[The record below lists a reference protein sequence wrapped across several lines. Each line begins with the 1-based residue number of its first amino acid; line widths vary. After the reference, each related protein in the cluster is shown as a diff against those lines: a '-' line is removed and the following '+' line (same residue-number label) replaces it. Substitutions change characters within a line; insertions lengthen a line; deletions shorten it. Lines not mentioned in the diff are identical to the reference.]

1 MTKEYLINSIKNFIN
16 IQIDK
21 TNLTKDISEIIS
33 LLSKALGEDL
43 TKDTCNINDDSS
55 PITPEEFTGTFSDM
69 TDYDYLYESYNIT
82 SEEISDDLNSVSY
95 SRYTR
100 NDFIN
105 ITPYLGFDNTDLLNG
120 RQNNYAWSF
129 GEFDGYIYVG
139 TGRNIIYTE
148 LKKYMKDAS
157 LPLDY
162 TPSNI
167 DIGAE
172 IWRYKKDGYIP
183 WQKVY
188 KSSNNINKNT
198 ADIIGISSIVKFKSF
213 DLKTSLYAAAYSTSG
228 VKILKST
235 NGVDWF
241 NLPSN
246 LTNCTSSGNMIVY
259 KNKLYI
265 SVIVEGEDLPSLLYS
280 SEDPEIYGWTLET
293 QNSSEDHNN
302 PNGTIYS
309 MTSFNN
315 HLYLGT
321 SGKDGFMVWRTNE
334 DLPKVNDW
342 KLVIDKG
349 AGDAANSTAIS
360 LVEFKDHL
368 YVGTAYIQTD
378 FIKNIIPKG
387 AEIIRL
393 DKKDNWNIIV
403 GGPVLDETQPETGTR
418 NAPLSKLNNGF
429 FNPYNLYM
437 WQMTVYNNKLFVG
450 TYDSSSNVEP
460 IYELLIKNKEY
471 LSTLFGTDIVEI
483 LILFVKLQIKVLS
496 TLKDQLG
503 FDFYVSKNGTNY
515 ELIDSTGFNHPKN
528 YGIRNIFISDDNYM
542 YIGTANPFSGC
553 SVYKF
558 DYSYCPSRNKH

>member
-1 MTKEYLINSIKNFIN
+1 MIKQYLINSIKNFMN
-16 IQIDK
+16 SQIDK
-21 TNLTKDISEIIS
+21 NNLTEDISEIIS
-33 LLSKALGEDL
+33 QLSKALGEDL
-43 TKDTCNINDDSS
+43 IKDNCNITGVS
-55 PITPEEFTGTFSDM
+55 PPLPPEEFAGDFSDM
-69 TDYDYLYESYNIT
+69 TDYDHLPKSSDIT
-82 SEEISDDLNSVSY
+82 TKELSNELTSINY
-95 SRYTR
+95 SRYSK
-100 NDFIN
+100 NNFIN
-105 ITPYLGFDNTDLLNG
+105 LTPYLGFDSTNLPNG
-120 RQNNYAWSF
+120 RQNNYACSF
-129 GEFDGYIYVG
+129 CDFEDYIYVG
-139 TGRNIIYTE
+139 TGRNIIYTA
-148 LKKYMKDAS
+148 LKKDIKDIS

-162 TPSNI
+162 TPSII
-167 DIGAE
+167 DMGAE
-172 IWRYKKDGYIP
+172 IWRYKKDGYLP

-188 KSSNNINKNT
+188 KSPNNTNKNT
-198 ADIIGISSIVKFKSF
+198 ADIIGISSIVKFNSF
-213 DLKTSLYAAAYSTSG
+213 DLKTSLYAAAYSISG

-241 NLPSN
+241 DIPSK

-293 QNSSEDHNN
+293 PDSSEDGKN

-315 HLYLGT
+315 HLYIGT
-321 SGKDGFMVWRTNE
+321 SGKDGFMLWRTNE

-360 LVEFKDHL
+360 LVEFKEHL
-368 YVGTAYIQTD
+368 YVGTAYITTD
-378 FIKNIIPKG
+378 FIDNIIPKG

-403 GGPVLDETQPETGTR
+403 GGPVLEETQPETGTR
-418 NAPLSKLNNGF
+418 NTPLSKLNNGF

-437 WQMTVYNNKLFVG
+437 WQMKVYNNKLFVG

-471 LSTLFGTDIVEI
+471 LSTLLGTDILEI
-483 LILFVKLQIKVLS
+483 LILFVRLQITVLS

-515 ELIDSTGFNHPKN
+515 DLIDSNGFNHSKN
-528 YGIRNIFISDDNYM
+528 YGICNIFISDDNHM

-558 DYSYCPSRNKH
+558 DYSYCSSHNKH